1 MVLRSCMIELDPAW
15 LAAGAVGAI
24 ALTWFI
30 ESATLHLLGVK
41 PWRTVLMRGFGIAL
55 ISLVMLVF
63 LRLFTPDLFVPPLL
77 FLAVFAVDLL
87 IGGRLSRRRE
97 RLATSTLVS
106 MFAVG
111 TLILVDGALRLSGCR
126 LFLGL

>member
-24 ALTWFI
+24 ALTWLI

-41 PWRTVLMRGFGIAL
+41 PWWVALMRGFGLAL
-55 ISLVMLVF
+55 TSLVMLIL
-63 LRLFTPDLFVPPLL
+63 LRLFTPDLFAPPLL
-77 FLAVFAVDLL
+77 FLAVFAVDIL
-87 IGGRLSRRRE
+87 IGGRSSRGRE
-97 RLATSTLVS
+97 RLAISAVVS
-106 MFAVG
+106 MVAVG
-111 TLILVDGALRLSGCR
+111 ALILVDGALRLSGYR